1 MAAVVVEPERRGVRY
16 HPLMRRQL
24 NALLPA
30 LLVVLVIVYGG
41 VLRVDAFVQKYGA
54 LDHPWW
60 AQIVTHEVAPIAAS
74 LRPTAYRWYHII
86 RPYEGGDPINYLKF
100 AREMRS
106 FYQAHVR
113 EPMFLAL
120 TRSFLWLLHDQDA
133 AVSFASAT
141 GSLLAMIG
149 AYLLGAVV
157 VSRAAGLAVSLL
169 LAVEYELISW
179 SVDGWRDDL
188 FMATV
193 VLSAW
198 AFVRC
203 RRDPSPQNALLVG
216 TMAAGACLTRI
227 TALSFIVPGLLWVAL
242 DGGSDTRLRRLR
254 AAAAGA
260 LVCIVLIGPYLINCA
275 MATGDPFYAV
285 DYHTR
290 YYRYG
295 EGLPSEQPMS
305 AAAYVTSK
313 VAARPIAALDT
324 AVNGLFVQPF
334 TIKWTGFV
342 AWLAPSGSVLR
353 WLALVGLTGWLFS
366 PDGRLLLVVLVS
378 SLVPYSL
385 TWNVAG
391 GGEWRFTMHAYP
403 FYLLAAMYAVDL
415 LWRGATALLRGRW
428 DVSRVG
434 RRQLA
439 WGAAGAASV
448 ALACAIY
455 ILLPWFVVR
464 ETIARQDDANIQAG
478 DRDAVFFGSG
488 WSKPYVD
495 GLTFRVSDAERSSIR
510 LPLPARRTYQVV
522 LRLDPVAPDQ
532 QRRAT
537 VLLNRQLLAIL
548 QLRSN
553 PERVGTYLLQLPP
566 DKVRVGINELT
577 IVPDTLVPAGS
588 AGARFSSRNP
598 QELLGVRL
606 WYVRV
611 LAPPQ
616 VSATAPV
623 QSEALRGGVE
633 VVQSEA
639 EFHQADIAVAAH
651 TLESKSSF
659 EIDVKSANHDHVDFL
674 CLNELVQ
681 LSLAA
686 KHGIPLQPQTS
697 QRRIVVNEPDHL
709 EPFDRMSK
717 QFTENQ
723 RTGLPGAINNQSTA
737 RTPSAGVF
745 TDQPE

>member
-1 MAAVVVEPERRGVRY
+1 
-16 HPLMRRQL
+16 MRRRF
-24 NALLPA
+24 NAPLPA
-30 LLVVLVIVYGG
+30 LLVVLVIAYGG
-41 VLRVDAFVQKYGA
+41 LLRVDAFVQKYGT

-60 AQIVTHEVAPIAAS
+60 ARIVTHDVASIAAS
-74 LRPTAYRWYHII
+74 LRPAAYRWYHVN

-120 TRSFLWLLHDQDA
+120 TRGFLWLLDGQDG
-133 AVSFASAT
+133 AVSFASVT

-149 AYLLGAVV
+149 AYLLGAAL

-169 LAVEYELISW
+169 LAIEYELISW
-179 SVDGWRDDL
+179 SADGWRDDL

-193 VLSAW
+193 VFSAW

-203 RRDPSPQNALLVG
+203 RRDPSPANALFVG
-216 TMAAGACLTRI
+216 TMAAVACLTRI
-227 TALSFIVPGLLWVAL
+227 TALSFILPGLLWLAV
-242 DGGSDTRLRRLR
+242 DGDSLGRRRRLR
-254 AAAAGA
+254 AAAAGG
-260 LVCIVLIGPYLINCA
+260 LVCVVLLAPYLINCA

-324 AVNGLFVQPF
+324 AINGLFVQPF

-342 AWLAPSGSVLR
+342 AWLAWSGAVLR
-353 WLALVGLTGWLFS
+353 WLAVVGLTAGLFS
-366 PDGRLLLVVLVS
+366 ADGRILLVLLVS

-403 FYLLAAMYAVDL
+403 FYLLAAVYAGDL
-415 LWRGATALLRGRW
+415 LWRGVTGLLKRRW
-428 DVSRVG
+428 DVTWIG

-448 ALACAIY
+448 ALICATY

-464 ETIARQDDANIQAG
+464 ETIARHDDVSITAG

-488 WSKPYVD
+488 WSKPYAD
-495 GLTFRVSDAERSSIR
+495 GLTFRVSQAERSSIR
-510 LPLPARRTYQVV
+510 LPLPVRRTYQIV

-553 PERVGTYLLQLPP
+553 PDRVGTYPVQLPS

-577 IVPDTLVPAGS
+577 IVPDTLVPAAAAGS
-588 AGARFSSRNP
+588 RFSSRNP
-598 QELLGVRL
+598 QQLLGLRL

-616 VSATAPV
+616 VSTTGPV
-623 QSEALRGGVE
+623 QS
-633 VVQSEA
+633 S
-639 EFHQADIAVAAH
+639 
-651 TLESKSSF
+651 
-659 EIDVKSANHDHVDFL
+659 
-674 CLNELVQ
+674 
-681 LSLAA
+681 
-686 KHGIPLQPQTS
+686 P
-697 QRRIVVNEPDHL
+697 
-709 EPFDRMSK
+709 
-717 QFTENQ
+717 
-723 RTGLPGAINNQSTA
+723 
-737 RTPSAGVF
+737 
-745 TDQPE
+745 